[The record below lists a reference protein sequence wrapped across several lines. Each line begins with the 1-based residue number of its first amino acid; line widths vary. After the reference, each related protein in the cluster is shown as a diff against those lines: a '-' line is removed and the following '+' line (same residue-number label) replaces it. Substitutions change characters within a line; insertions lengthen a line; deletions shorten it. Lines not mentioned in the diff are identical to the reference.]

1 MYDLTIRL
9 LNGLI
14 VDTKLEIVD
23 YVSSLLRKAC
33 DLEAYLVS
41 KGRFSDLDSVR
52 LEIKI
57 YGKLLDEI
65 Q

>member
-1 MYDLTIRL
+1 M
-9 LNGLI
+9 
-14 VDTKLEIVD
+14 DTKLEIVD
-23 YVSSLLRKAC
+23 YVSSLLRKAT